1 MASVNRV
8 IILGNLGA
16 DPEVRTSQSTGGT
29 VASLSVATS
38 RRHRN
43 AEGEVQTETEWHR
56 VVFFGRAAEIARD
69 YLKKGN
75 SAYIEGRLRTRKYTD
90 NQGVERWITEIVGDS
105 LQLLGSR
112 RDEGGDQAQGQASA
126 PRAHPQQQGG
136 FDSPRPRQAPAR
148 AAQPAQAPVSNPYAA
163 PYPEDVPF

>member
-16 DPEVRTSQSTGGT
+16 DPEVRNSQSGST

-43 AEGEVQTETEWHR
+43 ADGEVQTDTEWHR
-56 VVFFGRAAEIARD
+56 VVLFGRAAEIARD

-90 NQGVERWITEIVGDS
+90 NQGIERWITEIVGDS

-112 RDEGGDQAQGQASA
+112 RDENGAQGQGQAPAPRAQQQSDFESA
-126 PRAHPQQQGG
+126 PR
-136 FDSPRPRQAPAR
+136 PRPAPAQSAR
-148 AAQPAQAPVSNPYAA
+148 PAQTASDPYAPP
-163 PYPEDVPF
+163 PYPDEDVPF

>member
-1 MASVNRV
+1 MASVNKV

-16 DPEVRTSQSTGGT
+16 DPEVRNSQSGST

-43 AEGEVQTETEWHR
+43 ADGEVQTDTEWHR
-56 VVFFGRAAEIARD
+56 VVLFGRAAEIARD

-90 NQGVERWITEIVGDS
+90 NQGIERWITEIVGDS

-112 RDEGGDQAQGQASA
+112 RDENGAQGQGQAPA
-126 PRAHPQQQGG
+126 PRAQQQDG
-136 FDSPRPRQAPAR
+136 FESAPRPRQSPAR
-148 AAQPAQAPVSNPYAA
+148 AAQPAQAPVSDPYAA